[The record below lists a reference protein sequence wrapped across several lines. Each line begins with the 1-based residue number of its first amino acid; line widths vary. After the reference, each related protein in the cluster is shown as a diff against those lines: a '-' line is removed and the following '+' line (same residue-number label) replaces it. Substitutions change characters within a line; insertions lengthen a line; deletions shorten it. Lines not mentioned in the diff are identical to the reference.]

1 MKKNLFFGLAAVAI
15 ATVSCTNNEVI
26 ESAVTNADNAISFN
40 TYAQGTRANNEV
52 SNTSIKTDGNA
63 FGVCGYTT
71 VAQGTQGGADYI
83 ALGTRAMNKN
93 TQIQYASNAWG
104 YANASDVAFWPPVN
118 TAFYAYYPY
127 ASSGVTYPDDITN
140 TATDGEV
147 ISIPVDGTKDVLVAY
162 KAQQGGVVT
171 LPFTHVFAKIKQ
183 VNVKVVPSS
192 MSVNITGVELCNS
205 ETTGAVSLKKNGT
218 HTMTSADPKVARAF
232 TFSTAKAVSSTTEG
246 GVDLITKD
254 DNAYIFP
261 IASDALWNGVAGDAN
276 SKAASSKVCLKLTAT
291 VSLGANQI
299 HNGAIYVPI
308 CGSSTDQSS
317 AFALNAQKR
326 YIFNISFKN
335 GIGCDEDGKALLNTI
350 TFDTSVTEWAD
361 DVTVNITL

>member
-1 MKKNLFFGLAAVAI
+1 MKKNLFFCLAA
-15 ATVSCTNNEVI
+15 ATMLTACTNDMIV
-26 ESAVTNADNAISFN
+26 ESADYSSASQEISFS

-52 SNTSIKTDGNA
+52 SNTNIKTDGNA
-63 FGVCGYTT
+63 FGVCAYTAEAQT
-71 VAQGTQGGADYI
+71 TPSVAIGS
-83 ALGTRAMNKN
+83 RAMNKN
-93 TQIQYASNAWG
+93 VQIKYASNAWG
-104 YANASDVAFWPPVN
+104 YANAGDVAFWPAVN

-127 ASSGVTYPDDITN
+127 NGTENAISYPDAITN

-147 ISIPVDGTKDVLVAY
+147 VSIPVDGTKDVLVAY

-192 MSVNITGVELCNS
+192 MSVSITGVELCNS
-205 ETTGAVSLKKNGT
+205 ETTGAVSLKKDGT
-218 HTMTSADPKVARAF
+218 HNMTSAATKVPRSA
-232 TFSTAKAVSSTTEG
+232 TFTAKSVSSSTEN
-246 GVDLITKD
+246 GVDLITND

-261 IASDALWNGVAGDAN
+261 IASTALWTGTAGDAN

-299 HNGAIYVPI
+299 HNGAIYIPI
-308 CGSSTDQSS
+308 CGSATDQSS
-317 AFALNAQKR
+317 AFAINAQKR

-335 GIGCDEDGKALLNTI
+335 GIGYDEDGKALLNTI
-350 TFDTSVTEWAD
+350 TFDTSVTDWAD